1 MFNSADFN
9 EYYDS
14 SSTNLFDADGLVEKQ
29 YNRLL
34 SITVS
39 KAHKWS
45 FTVSQDWTNAYEEWM
60 PTDSYYNPLEAI
72 VSGDY
77 KYIFGK
83 RNKTG
88 IPSWLKDRWISAE
101 FIYNINSSQ
110 RLSIMYGSIMGGLFC
125 SNGICRIIPAFN
137 DGLKISYSATF

>member
-1 MFNSADFN
+1 
-9 EYYDS
+9 
-14 SSTNLFDADGLVEKQ
+14 
-29 YNRLL
+29 
-34 SITVS
+34 
-39 KAHKWS
+39 
-45 FTVSQDWTNAYEEWM
+45 M

-83 RNKTG
+83 RNNTT
-88 IPSWLKDRWISAE
+88 IPSWLKNRWISAE

-137 DGLKISYSATF
+137 EENSLPHLEKNLKNFEKIILIDNYSTDNTYELAKSYGWNV